1 MRTRP
6 YNMRGTFGWLPA
18 LAGILAASQLQ
29 ATAADDTATE
39 TSVVTATVQADS
51 GGGAS
56 GATSA
61 TASGGGGVV
70 VKDIEPLAED
80 APPPR
85 HTRSWLGVGVAEA
98 PEALSSQLNLA
109 PGVGLVVT
117 YVTPDSPAAK
127 AGPGGK
133 RRAG

>member
-1 MRTRP
+1 
-6 YNMRGTFGWLPA
+6 MRGTFGWLPA

-56 GATSA
+56 ERTDA

-70 VKDIEPLAED
+70 VKDTSNLWPRMLRLPATP
-80 APPPR
+80 AVGWAWGLRKPPR
-85 HTRSWLGVGVAEA
+85 HCHPSSIWPRALAWL
-98 PEALSSQLNLA
+98 
-109 PGVGLVVT
+109 
-117 YVTPDSPAAK
+117 
-127 AGPGGK
+127 
-133 RRAG
+133 